1 MNSSQQSAGELS
13 ALGIFWR
20 GLAMGAADIVPGV
33 SGGTVALITG
43 IYERLLAAIGAAD
56 RAAIADLFAARFSA
70 VWRRFDGG
78 FLLPLLAG
86 IATAVLTFAQGINWL
101 MSHHPLPLW
110 SFFFGLVLVSV
121 AYLVGSESVA
131 ERASRLCLMG
141 LGILV
146 AVAIAL
152 APSTEFVGG
161 HLGFFLA
168 GSLAICA
175 MILPGISGSFILLLL
190 GMYGPVIH
198 ALVTPELSLLMVF
211 ALGCVTGLLA
221 FSKLLNYLIGHRRG
235 MTMALLT
242 GFLLGSLTALWP
254 WRVVL
259 ESVLD
264 RHGELRPVQTLPVLP
279 NRYLAEVAEP
289 QLLMCLAASVVGGVI
304 IILAHRVSK
313 AASAA
318 VT

>member
-1 MNSSQQSAGELS
+1 MKSPQQHPADLS
-13 ALGIFWR
+13 ALAIFWR

-43 IYERLLAAIGAAD
+43 IYERLLAAIAAAD
-56 RAAIADLFAARFSA
+56 RAAIADLFAGRFSA
-70 VWRRFDGG
+70 LWRRFDGG

-86 IATAVLTFAQGINWL
+86 IATAVLTLAKGINWL

-121 AYLVGSESVA
+121 AYLVRSEAVA
-131 ERASRLCLMG
+131 ETAGRLLLMF
-141 LGILV
+141 LGIVV
-146 AVAIAL
+146 AVGIGL
-152 APSTEFVGG
+152 APSTGFVSG

-190 GMYGPVIH
+190 GMYAPVIR
-198 ALVTPELSLLMVF
+198 ALVTPELSPLMVF
-211 ALGCVTGLLA
+211 VLGCVTGLLA
-221 FSKLLNYLIGHRRG
+221 FSKVLNYLIGHRRG

-264 RHGELRPVQTLPVLP
+264 RHGELRAVQTLPVLP
-279 NRYLAEVAEP
+279 SRYLADVADP
-289 QLLMCLAASVVGGVI
+289 QLLLCLSASLVGGVI
-304 IILAHRVSK
+304 IMLAHRITKPS
-313 AASAA
+313 SAA

>member
-1 MNSSQQSAGELS
+1 MNGPQQPAGDLS
-13 ALGIFWR
+13 GLAIFWR

-43 IYERLLAAIGAAD
+43 IYERLLAAIAAAN
-56 RAAIADLFAARFSA
+56 RGAIADLFAGRFSA
-70 VWRRFDGG
+70 LWRRFDGA

-86 IATAVLTFAQGINWL
+86 IATAVVTLAKGINWL
-101 MSHHPLPLW
+101 MSHYPLPLW

-121 AYLVGSESVA
+121 AYLVRSEAVA
-131 ERASRLCLMG
+131 ETASRLLLML
-141 LGILV
+141 LGIV
-146 AVAIAL
+146 IAVGIGL
-152 APSTEFVGG
+152 APSTGFVSG

-190 GMYGPVIH
+190 GMYGPVIR

-211 ALGCVTGLLA
+211 ALGCVIGLLA
-221 FSKLLNYLIGHRRG
+221 FSKLLNYLIAHRRG
-235 MTMALLT
+235 VTMALLT

-259 ESVLD
+259 DSVLD
-264 RHGELRPVQTLPVLP
+264 RHGEIRAVQTLPVLP
-279 NRYLAEVAEP
+279 SRYLSEVADP
-289 QLLMCLAASVVGGVI
+289 QLLACLIASLMGGAMI
-304 IILAHRVSK
+304 MLAHRISQPS
-313 AASAA
+313 SAA